1 MASFLIGSM
10 LTGFICAGMAVRDN
24 ELINGYI
31 AMYLIGY
38 AVITISTFG
47 ISIAC
52 LTSKKQLHHW
62 IDRIE
67 EENNLGDFKEEDVES
82 TITIG

>member
-31 AMYLIGY
+31 VMYLIGY

-67 EENNLGDFKEEDVES
+67 EENEPDEEKDQ
-82 TITIG
+82 